1 MNMKRILIVD
11 DDSSVGTMLKFVIA
25 REQLGEV
32 VATVTDE
39 EQAVDEILFYQPD
52 IVLIDLLFPAH
63 RWNTHY
69 ETSHVARRRRPFYH
83 DLAGA

>member
-39 EQAVDEILFYQPD
+39 EQAVEGFPD
-52 IVLIDLLFPAH
+52 QLPRSVRFVWP
-63 RWNTHY
+63 Y
-69 ETSHVARRRRPFYH
+69 
-83 DLAGA
+83 

>member
-39 EQAVDEILFYQPD
+39 EQAVDEIL
-52 IVLIDLLFPAH
+52 LICCFRTPMEYAL
-63 RWNTHY
+63 
-69 ETSHVARRRRPFYH
+69 
-83 DLAGA
+83 

>member
-39 EQAVDEILFYQPD
+39 IGRASCRERV
-52 IVLIDLLFPAH
+52 
-63 RWNTHY
+63 
-69 ETSHVARRRRPFYH
+69 
-83 DLAGA
+83 